1 VRAALMCTK
10 TGCASGLI
18 EYDSLADA
26 FDAAQVIPCSPK
38 CMGAHIVSWPEAGR
52 VHAEFVGSQPAPPD
66 LASALWAYGYRR
78 PDGLACTPPQ
88 FWPSRRPTLNE
99 RLIR

>member
-1 VRAALMCTK
+1 MCAK

-38 CMGAHIVSWPEAGR
+38 CVGAHIVSWQEAGR

-66 LASALWAYGYRR
+66 LASALWACGYRR
-78 PDGLACTPPQ
+78 PGGLACTPPQ
-88 FWPSRRPTLNE
+88 FWPVPPTLNE